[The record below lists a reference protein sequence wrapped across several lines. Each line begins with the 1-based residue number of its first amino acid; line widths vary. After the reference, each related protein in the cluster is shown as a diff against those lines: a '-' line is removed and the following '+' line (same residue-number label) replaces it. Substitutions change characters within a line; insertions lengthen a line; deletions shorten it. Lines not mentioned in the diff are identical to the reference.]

1 MGVRSRLYMGMHNL
15 HTYMHTYICGMRQHA
30 WPRHMTEM
38 KSRGYVPYNHSLLI
52 SLLLLFLLLLI
63 LVP

>member
-15 HTYMHTYICGMRQHA
+15 HTYIHTYICGMWQHA

-38 KSRGYVPYNHSLLI
+38 RSRGYVPYNHSLYH
-52 SLLLLFLLLLI
+52 SASSSSSSSSS
-63 LVP
+63 